1 MHFLRKGNPY
11 KKKNAISKSARYEF
25 RVEAISD
32 A

>member
-1 MHFLRKGNPY
+1 MHLLRKGNSY
-11 KKKNAISKSARYEF
+11 KNNAISKSARYEF